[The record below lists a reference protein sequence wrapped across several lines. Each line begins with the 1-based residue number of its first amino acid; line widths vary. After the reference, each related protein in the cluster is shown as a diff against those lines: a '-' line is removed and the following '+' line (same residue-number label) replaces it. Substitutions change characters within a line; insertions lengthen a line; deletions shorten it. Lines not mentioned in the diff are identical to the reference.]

1 MVDLKVTLPKDFL
14 QEEKRDGFVVSP
26 AMKEVWAVE
35 LDLLAE
41 FQRVANKHNIN
52 YIASGGTMLGAVR
65 HKGFIPWDDD
75 VDIMMLRKDY
85 NKLLSVAEEFEHP
98 YFLQSN
104 RNDKGY
110 FRCFLR
116 LRNSL
121 TTGIQNME
129 KDCHFKYNQ
138 GIFIDIFPLDNIVD
152 DIKLF
157 IQQQIR
163 AKTLL
168 KKARFYSSLQ
178 SRYYKDKSP
187 IKRMQR
193 DLLRSFVFK
202 EDKDEKYLFE
212 YENEVQR
219 YNDRETAKVSLLS
232 FQFDYRI
239 HDIKLKDVYEVEE
252 MDFEFLRLPVPKD
265 YYNLLTWKYGDW
277 KTPMKFPNYHGDIFF
292 DVNKP
297 YTHYI

>member
-1 MVDLKVTLPKDFL
+1 MVDLKITLPKDFL
-14 QEEKRDGFVVSP
+14 QEEKRDNFIVSS

-35 LDLLAE
+35 LDLLSE
-41 FQRVANKHNIN
+41 FQRIANKHNIN

-129 KDCHFKYNQ
+129 KNCHFQYNQ
-138 GIFIDIFPLDNIVD
+138 GIFIDIFPLDNIID

-157 IQQQIR
+157 TQQQIR

-178 SRYYKDKSP
+178 SRYYEDKNAV
-187 IKRMQR
+187 KRMQR
-193 DLLRSFVFK
+193 NLLKSFVFSK
-202 EDKDEKYLFE
+202 DKDEKYLFE

-219 YNDRETAKVSLLS
+219 YNDRETAKISLLS

-239 HDIKLKDVYEVEE
+239 HDIKLKDVYETED
-252 MDFEFLRLPVPKD
+252 MDFEFLKLPVPKD
-265 YYNLLTWKYGDW
+265 YDNLLTWKYGDW
-277 KTPMKFPNYHGDIFF
+277 KTPMQFPNYHGDIFF

-297 YTHYI
+297 YTYYI

>member
-14 QEEKRDGFVVSP
+14 QEEKREGFVVSS

-35 LDLLAE
+35 LDLLSE
-41 FQRVANKHNIN
+41 FQRIANKHNIN
-52 YIASGGTMLGAVR
+52 CIASGGTMLGAVR

-152 DIKLF
+152 DVKLF

-178 SRYYKDKSP
+178 SRYYEDKNAV
-187 IKRMQR
+187 KRMQR
-193 DLLRSFVFK
+193 NLLKSFVFSK
-202 EDKDEKYLFE
+202 DKDEKYLFE

-219 YNDRETAKVSLLS
+219 YNDRETAKISLLS

-239 HDIKLKDVYEVEE
+239 HDIKLKDVYETED
-252 MDFEFLRLPVPKD
+252 MDFEFLKLPVPKD
-265 YYNLLTWKYGDW
+265 YDNLLTWKYGDW
-277 KTPMKFPNYHGDIFF
+277 KTPMQFPNYHGDIFF

-297 YTHYI
+297 YTYYI

>member
-1 MVDLKVTLPKDFL
+1 MVDLKITLPHDFL
-14 QEEKRDGFVVSP
+14 KEEKRSNFIVSS

-41 FQRVANKHNIN
+41 FQRVANKHNIT

-65 HKGFIPWDDD
+65 HQGFIPWDDD
-75 VDIMMLRKDY
+75 MDIMMLRKDY
-85 NKLLSVAEEFEHP
+85 NKLISVADEFKYP

-121 TTGIQNME
+121 TTGIQNVE
-129 KDCHFKYNQ
+129 RDCHFKYNQ
-138 GIFIDIFPLDNIVD
+138 GIFIDIFPMDNIVD
-152 DIKLF
+152 DVKLF
-157 IQQQIR
+157 IQQQLR
-163 AKTLL
+163 AKILL
-168 KKARFYSSLQ
+168 KKARYYSSLQ
-178 SRYYKDKSP
+178 SRYYKDKS
-187 IKRMQR
+187 IVKQMQR
-193 DLLRSFVFK
+193 NLLRSFVLG

-219 YNDRETAKVSLLS
+219 YNDRETEKVSLLS

-239 HDIKLKDVYEVEE
+239 HDIKLKDIYETKD
-252 MDFEFLRLPVPKD
+252 MDFEFLKIPVPKD
-265 YYNLLTWKYGDW
+265 YDNLLTWKYGDW
-277 KTPMKFPNYHGDIFF
+277 KTPMRFPNYHGDIFF

-297 YTHYI
+297 YTYYI

>member
-14 QEEKRDGFVVSP
+14 QEEKREGFVVSS

-35 LDLLAE
+35 LDLLSE
-41 FQRVANKHNIN
+41 FQRIANKHNIN

-152 DIKLF
+152 DVKLF

-178 SRYYKDKSP
+178 SRYYEDKNAV
-187 IKRMQR
+187 KRMQR
-193 DLLRSFVFK
+193 NLLKSFVFSK
-202 EDKDEKYLFE
+202 DKDEKYLFE

-219 YNDRETAKVSLLS
+219 YNDRETAKISLLS

-239 HDIKLKDVYEVEE
+239 HDIKLKDVYETED
-252 MDFEFLRLPVPKD
+252 MDFEFLKLPVPKD
-265 YYNLLTWKYGDW
+265 YDNLLTWKYGDW
-277 KTPMKFPNYHGDIFF
+277 KTPMQFPNYHGDIFF

-297 YTHYI
+297 YTYYI

>member
-1 MVDLKVTLPKDFL
+1 MLDLKITLPKDFL
-14 QEEKRDGFVVSP
+14 QEEKRDNFIVSS

-35 LDLLAE
+35 LDLLSE
-41 FQRVANKHNIN
+41 FQRIANKHNIN

-129 KDCHFKYNQ
+129 KNCHFQYNQ
-138 GIFIDIFPLDNIVD
+138 GIFIDIFPLDNIID

-157 IQQQIR
+157 TQQQIR

-178 SRYYKDKSP
+178 SRYYEDKNAV
-187 IKRMQR
+187 KRMQR
-193 DLLRSFVFK
+193 NLLKSFVFSK
-202 EDKDEKYLFE
+202 DKDEKYLFE

-219 YNDRETAKVSLLS
+219 YNDRETAKISLLS

-239 HDIKLKDVYEVEE
+239 HDIKLKDVYETED
-252 MDFEFLRLPVPKD
+252 MDFEFLKLPVPKD
-265 YYNLLTWKYGDW
+265 YDNLLTWKYGDW
-277 KTPMKFPNYHGDIFF
+277 KTPMQFPNYHGDIFF

-297 YTHYI
+297 YTYYI

>member
-1 MVDLKVTLPKDFL
+1 MVDLKITLPKDFL
-14 QEEKRDGFVVSP
+14 QEEKRDNFIVSS

-41 FQRVANKHNIN
+41 FQRVANKHKIN

-129 KDCHFKYNQ
+129 KNCHFQYNQ
-138 GIFIDIFPLDNIVD
+138 GIFIDIFPLDNIID

-157 IQQQIR
+157 TQQQIR

-178 SRYYKDKSP
+178 SRYYEDKNAV
-187 IKRMQR
+187 KRMQR
-193 DLLRSFVFK
+193 NLLKSFVFSK
-202 EDKDEKYLFE
+202 DKDEKYLFE

-219 YNDRETAKVSLLS
+219 YNDRETAKISLLS

-239 HDIKLKDVYEVEE
+239 HDIKLKDVYETED
-252 MDFEFLRLPVPKD
+252 MDFEFLKLPVPKD
-265 YYNLLTWKYGDW
+265 YDNLLTWKYGDW
-277 KTPMKFPNYHGDIFF
+277 KTPMQFPNYHGDIFF

-297 YTHYI
+297 YTYYI

>member
-1 MVDLKVTLPKDFL
+1 MVDLKITLPKDFL
-14 QEEKRDGFVVSP
+14 QEEKRDNFIVSS

-35 LDLLAE
+35 LDLLSE
-41 FQRVANKHNIN
+41 FQRIANKHNIN

-129 KDCHFKYNQ
+129 KNCHFQYNQ
-138 GIFIDIFPLDNIVD
+138 GIFIDIFSLDNIID

-157 IQQQIR
+157 TQQQIR

-178 SRYYKDKSP
+178 SRYYEDKNAV
-187 IKRMQR
+187 KRMQR
-193 DLLRSFVFK
+193 NLLKSFVFSK
-202 EDKDEKYLFE
+202 DKDEKYLFE

-219 YNDRETAKVSLLS
+219 YNDRETAKISLLS

-239 HDIKLKDVYEVEE
+239 HDIKLKDVYETED
-252 MDFEFLRLPVPKD
+252 MDFEFLKLPVPKD
-265 YYNLLTWKYGDW
+265 YDNLLTWKYGDW
-277 KTPMKFPNYHGDIFF
+277 KTPMQFPNYHGDIFF

-297 YTHYI
+297 YTYYI

>member
-1 MVDLKVTLPKDFL
+1 MVEIITEYFDKNNLKYFL
-14 QEEKRDGFVVSP
+14 C
-26 AMKEVWAVE
+26 
-35 LDLLAE
+35 
-41 FQRVANKHNIN
+41 
-52 YIASGGTMLGAVR
+52 GGTLLGAIR

-193 DLLRSFVFK
+193 NLLRSFVFK

-252 MDFEFLRLPVPKD
+252 MDFEFLKLPVPKD
-265 YYNLLTWKYGDW
+265 YDNLLTWKYGDW

>member
-1 MVDLKVTLPKDFL
+1 MVDLKITLPKDFL
-14 QEEKRDGFVVSP
+14 QEEKRDNFIVSS

-35 LDLLAE
+35 LDLLSE
-41 FQRVANKHNIN
+41 FQRIANKHNIN

-129 KDCHFKYNQ
+129 KNCHFQYNQ
-138 GIFIDIFPLDNIVD
+138 GIFIDIFPLDNIID

-157 IQQQIR
+157 TQQQIR

-178 SRYYKDKSP
+178 SRYYEDKNAV
-187 IKRMQR
+187 KRMQR
-193 DLLRSFVFK
+193 NLLKSFVFSK
-202 EDKDEKYLFE
+202 DKDEKYLFE

-219 YNDRETAKVSLLS
+219 YNDRETAKISLLS

-239 HDIKLKDVYEVEE
+239 HDIKLKDVYETED
-252 MDFEFLRLPVPKD
+252 MDFEFLKLPVPKD
-265 YYNLLTWKYGDW
+265 YDNLLTWKYGDW

-297 YTHYI
+297 YTYYI

>member
-1 MVDLKVTLPKDFL
+1 MVDLKITLPKDFL
-14 QEEKRDGFVVSP
+14 QEEKRDNFIVSP

-35 LDLLAE
+35 LDLLSE
-41 FQRVANKHNIN
+41 FQRIANKHNIN

-129 KDCHFKYNQ
+129 KNCHFQYNQ
-138 GIFIDIFPLDNIVD
+138 GIFIDIFPLDNIID

-157 IQQQIR
+157 TQQQIR

-178 SRYYKDKSP
+178 SRYYEDKNAV
-187 IKRMQR
+187 KRMQR
-193 DLLRSFVFK
+193 NLLKSFVFSK
-202 EDKDEKYLFE
+202 DKDEKYLFE

-219 YNDRETAKVSLLS
+219 YNDRETAKISLLS

-239 HDIKLKDVYEVEE
+239 HDIKLKDVYETED
-252 MDFEFLRLPVPKD
+252 MDFEFLKLPVPKD
-265 YYNLLTWKYGDW
+265 YDNLLTWKYGDW
-277 KTPMKFPNYHGDIFF
+277 KTPMHFPNYHGDIFF

-297 YTHYI
+297 YTYYI